1 MSTLTE
7 GSYLSD
13 WLREERENSFSRD
26 AIVLLAGSGEMVTG
40 TVLGKITASGKFV
53 PLDLDASD
61 GSQAAAGILVS
72 GVTAESGVDADG
84 AAIVR
89 DAGINTDGLTWPT
102 GATAEEKAAALVSL
116 LALGIVAREG
126 M

>member
-1 MSTLTE
+1 MSVLTE

-26 AIVLLAGSGEMVTG
+26 QITLLAGSGALVTG

-61 GSQAAAGILVS
+61 GSQTAAGILVAD
-72 GVTAESGVDADG
+72 VTVESGVDADG
-84 AAIVR
+84 VAVVR
-89 DAGINTDGLTWPT
+89 DAGINSDGLTWPA
-102 GATAEEKAAALVSL
+102 GASAGDKTTALATL
-116 LALGIVAREG
+116 LTLGIVAREG
-126 M
+126 V